1 MRDDPVA
8 EVLDNLMKFDEIL
21 ACMVARRGMIDSVMP
36 SSGTDSFKPEIYEV
50 WDVLK
55 RTMDSQL
62 SVISEFSRIDLKK
75 IDFELQEFDAM
86 FYVIP
91 ETENA
96 LVAIVPALANKG
108 LIDVELER
116 ARLKIYDLLKEENNQ

>member
-36 SSGTDSFKPEIYEV
+36 SSGTDSFKDEIYEV

>member
-1 MRDDPVA
+1 MSEDPIAV
-8 EVLDNLMKFDEIL
+8 VLDNLMKFDEIL

-36 SSGTDSFKPEIYEV
+36 SDGTKSFKPEIYEV

-62 SVISEFSRIDLKK
+62 SVISEFSQVDLKK
-75 IDFELQEFDAM
+75 IDYELQEYNAM

-96 LVAIVPALANKG
+96 LVAVVPALANKG

-116 ARLKIYDLLKEENNQ
+116 ARLKIIELMKD